1 MIDAIIQVCGTIE
14 TGEADRAFAAV
25 VGLVVDASTPVLAGV
40 VPFCTKGYL
49 FLAVLSHESWGAV
62 ASIGLDEVDAGC
74 VVRAPVV
81 GTIVD
86 VALASKSLVAGG
98 AVATVT
104 HRLNVNRDIEP
115 DMRSRWIRQTYV
127 SPRAMNRRRCVPL
140 PHLFFLF
147 CFHVALNLSTGDLY
161 RVTIQAKVMIA
172 FTNLRDRVIGI
183 DTRYDVT
190 PETINRYC
198 ARNEKS

>member
-25 VGLVVDASTPVLAGV
+25 VGLVVNTSTTVLAGV
-40 VPFCTKGYL
+40 VPLCAKGYL
-49 FLAVLSHESWGAV
+49 FLAIFSHESWGAV

-74 VVRAPVV
+74 VVGAPVV

-86 VALASKSLVAGG
+86 VALASKSLVPGG

-115 DMRSRWIRQTYV
+115 DMRSRWIRQTYFTAGDEPPV
-127 SPRAMNRRRCVPL
+127 DAVPFSL
-140 PHLFFLF
+140 SVFFSTLI
-147 CFHVALNLSTGDLY
+147 ASNLSVERLY
-161 RVTIQAKVMIA
+161 RVMI
-172 FTNLRDRVIGI
+172 
-183 DTRYDVT
+183 
-190 PETINRYC
+190 
-198 ARNEKS
+198 